1 MILYF
6 AQYYSL
12 SWFIFAIH
20 GYLRI
25 REFLLRLLLSRSYL
39 PNCRYFQQRPHSHI
53 FRALWRTWI
62 QLACQLPK
70 RLKSFR
76 ALAKLNALFPAQFF
90 EILAEL
96 IAFLHTARTT
106 FCAAASP
113 RKSINLRDR
122 GVYSSWPAGIVEW
135 RKTRWQGGTGEG
147 IRSLAVRARLA
158 SSRRKYQR
166 VSHISRIN

>member
-6 AQYYSL
+6 ALYYSL

-20 GYLRI
+20 ECL
-25 REFLLRLLLSRSYL
+25 REFLLRPLLSRSYL
-39 PNCRYFQQRPHSHI
+39 PNSRYFQQRPHSHI
-53 FRALWRTWI
+53 FRALWRTRI

-70 RLKSFR
+70 RLKSFGEIKR
-76 ALAKLNALFPAQFF
+76 AFPAQFF

-106 FCAAASP
+106 FCAAAGP

-122 GVYSSWPAGIVEW
+122 GVYSSWPAGIAEW
-135 RKTRWQGGTGEG
+135 RKTRWQEGTSEG
-147 IRSLAVRARLA
+147 IRSLAGT
-158 SSRRKYQR
+158 SSPRF
-166 VSHISRIN
+166 VSS